1 VSGKLSAIPRRKYD
15 GEMAIDVRAGCI
27 CCRFWRVAVTM
38 NHIAEFSMAAVL
50 ANLSA
55 LRDNLNLW
63 FARRHETTA
72 G

>member
-1 VSGKLSAIPRRKYD
+1 
-15 GEMAIDVRAGCI
+15 MAIDVRAGCI
-27 CCRFWRVAVTM
+27 CCRFGRVAVAM
-38 NHIAEFSMAAVL
+38 NDIAEFSMAAVL